1 MCCGVKTV
9 AMGKAQAGQGTSP
22 AVWAVLAVVGAVL
35 LTVMDHQLN
44 VESAEGSSF
53 VDVEMALG
61 ALVIIA
67 LGATA
72 SRMQASPPKKI
83 LAEEEC
89 CDDISEV
96 SEEAESQTSQ
106 EQMREPCARWNAGA
120 CKARPG
126 QCRFAH
132 YCTLCNNKKAR
143 HRALSRFCPHSE
155 KRKFM
160 QPSTVS
166 RVLAAVE

>member
-1 MCCGVKTV
+1 
-9 AMGKAQAGQGTSP
+9 MGKPQVTQGSSP
-22 AVWAVLAVVGAVL
+22 ALWVVLAVAGAVL
-35 LTVMDHQLN
+35 LTVVDHQLN
-44 VESAEGSSF
+44 VETAEGSSF

-61 ALVIIA
+61 ALMVIV

-72 SRMQASPPKKI
+72 SRMQAPSPPKKI
-83 LAEEEC
+83 LPEEEC
-89 CDDISEV
+89 CDDMSEV

-106 EQMREPCARWNAGA
+106 EQLREPCARWNAGA

-132 YCTLCNNKKAR
+132 FCTLCNNKKAR

-155 KRKFM
+155 KRKVM
-160 QPSTVS
+160 QTSHVS